1 MPFILTLLCIFAL
14 SAFIPHALAA
24 SALKHKGKKFLLIV
38 LGIVAGVSNVWIGA
52 IAALCL
58 FRRMKKSEEENEN
71 PPPPTTVPANWA

>member
-24 SALKHKGKKFLLIV
+24 STLKHKGKKFILIV
-38 LGIVAGVSNVWIGA
+38 LGIVAGKSTIPNA
-52 IAALCL
+52 PYDCAYRS
-58 FRRMKKSEEENEN
+58 RRMKKSEDENEN